1 VDSVVMVRVPVAE
14 DSLHGE
20 LARGPVEVHAVG
32 DALAPRGIE
41 EAIFDGHRL
50 GREL

>member
-1 VDSVVMVRVPVAE
+1 VDSIVAVTIPVAE
-14 DSLHGE
+14 DHLFRQVRE
-20 LARGPVEVHAVG
+20 NFREVHLVG
-32 DALAPRGIE
+32 DALSPRGIE